1 MRRRGL
7 LLGAASGGPAA
18 LLAGCDLR
26 SAPPAPAPSSTKPVK
41 LDLSTDWNSPERKA
55 VLDLM
60 KDEFVKTH
68 PNVTI
73 EHQHI
78 SGGGGSA
85 EGYSERIIAQL
96 AANTAPDVIA
106 NWAFAPHVD
115 KLVDLSR
122 DAPAAG
128 WKKAEVFF
136 DPYNQEIDGKLYMLW
151 MSASVSGWIYN
162 KTLFGEA
169 ALKEPDDSWTLND
182 VLEAARKLTKPD
194 KQQYGAF
201 APSGLWFGW
210 LEVVWAAGA
219 GSTAATAAEMFSA
232 TRKKSRLAEAG
243 GPDAFQWYVDLIH
256 KYRVAPTAEEARAQ
270 SVSFAAGK
278 VGLQPFGVYNSGGTA
293 KVIGSNFEWAAM
305 PIPRDPS
312 TRKRAYD
319 LNSEGFVVPKATR
332 ERGSYET
339 ALRYT
344 LSFYSDPVMR
354 AVAEQRGTLP
364 IVRKWIESPEYL
376 REPPKNLDVIVKTIN
391 DRQIIVGDHQ
401 QRHRQ
406 FVPWLQAVRGE
417 VARAFSGENA
427 PKPALAAAMA
437 AGDQALAAA

>member
-1 MRRRGL
+1 MVPWMFSNGGDYTDADFKKSL
-7 LLGAASGGPAA
+7 LS
-18 LLAGCDLR
+18 
-26 SAPPAPAPSSTKPVK
+26 KP
-41 LDLSTDWNSPERKA
+41 E
-55 VLDLM
+55 
-60 KDEFVKTH
+60 
-68 PNVTI
+68 TI
-73 EHQHI
+73 E
-78 SGGGGSA
+78 A
-85 EGYSERIIAQL
+85 
-96 AANTAPDVIA
+96 
-106 NWAFAPHVD
+106 
-115 KLVDLSR
+115 
-122 DAPAAG
+122 
-128 WKKAEVFF
+128 
-136 DPYNQEIDGKLYMLW
+136 M
-151 MSASVSGWIYN
+151 
-162 KTLFGEA
+162 
-169 ALKEPDDSWTLND
+169 
-182 VLEAARKLTKPD
+182 
-194 KQQYGAF
+194 
-201 APSGLWFGW
+201 
-210 LEVVWAAGA
+210 
-219 GSTAATAAEMFSA
+219 
-232 TRKKSRLAEAG
+232 
-243 GPDAFQWYVDLIH
+243 QWYVDLIH